1 MLESQ
6 QRTWTGTGDPVT
18 NFKMEFHV
26 PPNGVVVT
34 YDCRTELNYLRVKVL
49 LQDLVGG
56 PCSPDDTDRTDP
68 IFYYIET
75 EQQKETLFSFLR
87 TLRRQPG

>member
-1 MLESQ
+1 M
-6 QRTWTGTGDPVT
+6 T
-18 NFKMEFHV
+18 NFKMDFYV

-34 YDCRTELNYLRVKVL
+34 YDCRTEQNYLRVKVL
-49 LQDLVGG
+49 LQGLVGG
-56 PCSPDDTDRTDP
+56 PCSPDQPERTDP

-87 TLRRQPG
+87 TLK

>member
-1 MLESQ
+1 MS
-6 QRTWTGTGDPVT
+6 
-18 NFKMEFHV
+18 NFLMEFYT
-26 PPNGVVVT
+26 PPHGVVVT
-34 YDCRTELNYLRVKVL
+34 FDCKTEYNYLRVKVL

-56 PCSPDDTDRTDP
+56 PCSPDEPDRTDP

-87 TLRRQPG
+87 TLRRQ

>member
-1 MLESQ
+1 MS
-6 QRTWTGTGDPVT
+6 
-18 NFKMEFHV
+18 NFKMQFYLQ
-26 PPNGVVVT
+26 PSGVEVT
-34 YDCRTELNYLRVKVL
+34 YDCRTEQNYVGVQAF

-56 PCSPDDTDRTDP
+56 PCSPGDTDRTDP

-75 EQQKETLFSFLR
+75 VQQKETLFSFLR